1 VLGGG
6 GARGAAQVGVLLG
19 LFGSGLGP
27 PGRLVGSSVGAL
39 NASLIAAHPSL
50 AGAQM
55 LRQVWLSRV
64 AREVFRIHPVSS
76 LLAGMR
82 RQLSTLPS
90 RNVLQLIEAT
100 ERLTGISTFE
110 QLRLPLQVVA
120 TDVEAGIP
128 EVFSSGP
135 LTLALLASTAIPG
148 VFPAVSIGDRDFLD
162 GGIVDNTPI
171 GVAVSDGARQVLAIH
186 LMAGGELHAPPRT
199 WSELITRTLQLSL
212 HHRMLAD
219 FERLK
224 SAARVV
230 VLAPVL
236 PLRTSWQ
243 MDAKHVTDVIER
255 AEAATRKLLGG
266 AGSALWRRSA
276 VHYLDLGL

>member
-1 VLGGG
+1 MGGG

-19 LFGSGLGP
+19 LFESHVDA
-27 PGRLVGSSVGAL
+27 PGRLVGASVGAL

-55 LRQVWLSRV
+55 LRQVWFSKV

-76 LLAGMR
+76 LLAGVR

-90 RNVLQLIEAT
+90 ANVRRLIEST

-110 QLRLPLQVVA
+110 QLRLPLRIVA
-120 TDVEAGIP
+120 TDLEAGVP
-128 EVFSSGP
+128 QVFSTGP
-135 LTLALLASTAIPG
+135 LTPALLASTAIPG
-148 VFPAVSIGDRDFLD
+148 VFPAVSIGDRAFLD

-171 GVAVSDGARQVLAIH
+171 AVAVQEGAKDVLAVH
-186 LMAGGELHAPPRT
+186 LMAGGALEAPPRT

-212 HHRMLAD
+212 HYRMLSD

-236 PLRTSWQ
+236 PMRASWQ
-243 MDAKHVTDVIER
+243 MDSQHVAAVIDKAR
-255 AEAATRKLLGG
+255 AATRHLVQREGRR
-266 AGSALWRRSA
+266 LWRRSA
-276 VHYLDLGL
+276 VHYLELGL